1 MSGQSIGVS
10 LLLKCFRRPT
20 ALVLLVSGG
29 LHAQGVRSHTKPT
42 LAGTKVT
49 EAQAQDLTL
58 TLAEVAVRPIQM
70 WIRTAGDIDK
80 SKRTITVSLR
90 SADARL
96 VVVGQRARAFSP
108 ESKSSMYQARVT
120 RVVAQSAGVIVEI
133 TLAAT
138 SLLDSAR
145 YVVEIVVDRGQFLS
159 IPNEAIIE
167 EGVRRI
173 VYVPGQTGQYVPR
186 EIHTGLQGEL
196 YTQVSGGL
204 KDGEQVV
211 TLGSFFIDAEYKLK
225 GSGGATPVDASSES
239 PSKEDDRHNH

>member
-1 MSGQSIGVS
+1 MRDTVYRHI
-10 LLLKCFRRPT
+10 
-20 ALVLLVSGG
+20 VLPLMLAFGMQ
-29 LHAQGVRSHTKPT
+29 AQGVRSHTKPK
-42 LAGTKVT
+42 LAGTRVT

-58 TLAEVAVRPIQM
+58 TLAGVAVRPIQT
-70 WIRTAGDIDK
+70 WVRTAGDIDK

-90 SADARL
+90 FADARL
-96 VVVGQRARAFSP
+96 VAVGQRARSFSP

-120 RVVAQSAGVIVEI
+120 RVIAQPAGAAVEI
-133 TLAAT
+133 RLAAT

-173 VYVPGQTGQYVPR
+173 VYMPGQAGQYVPR
-186 EIHTGLQGEL
+186 EIQTGQQGEL
-196 YTQVSGGL
+196 YTQVLDGL
-204 KDGEQVV
+204 KEGDQVV

-239 PSKEDDRHNH
+239 PIKEDDRHNH